1 MAQIS
6 PIIQDGILTDLR
18 DESPIQIVVN
28 SSDWYAWLQ
37 TALTFT
43 FRSGE
48 AHFTARK
55 ERAGNRRGE
64 PYWRAYQKRGGKLH
78 RVYLGKSGELSLER
92 LRTTA
97 ALLTGQDAGDGSL
110 HRQEQTAGT
119 SLSPPPSSHKAHR
132 PHPQTPVENSR
143 KARPFFPNLPVPLTP
158 LIGREQEQAAVC
170 ALLRRSE
177 VRLLTLTGTG
187 GVGKTRLG
195 LQVATELL
203 EDFADGVFF
212 VPLAPISDPA
222 LVMPT
227 IAQALDLKEVG
238 TQALPDLLKAFLFD
252 KELLLLLDNFEQ
264 VVEVAPRL
272 SELLVSCPEVK
283 LLVTSRAVL
292 HLQGEHEFLVPPLAV
307 PNLKQLPGLEALMQ
321 YAAVA

>member
-1 MAQIS
+1 MGLT
-6 PIIQDGILTDLR
+6 PIIQDEILTYLQGN
-18 DESPIQIVVN
+18 SLAQIVVG
-28 SSDWYAWLQ
+28 SSEWYTWLQ
-37 TALTFT
+37 TASTFT

-170 ALLRRSE
+170 RLLRRSE
-177 VRLLTLTGTG
+177 VRLVTLTGTG

-195 LQVATELL
+195 LQVATDLL
-203 EDFADGVFF
+203 DEFADGIPFIS
-212 VPLAPISDPA
+212 LAPISDP
-222 LVMPT
+222 
-227 IAQALDLKEVG
+227 DL
-238 TQALPDLLKAFLFD
+238 ALPVIAGTLAIKAPGPQPLLH
-252 KELLLLLDNFEQ
+252 
-264 VVEVAPRL
+264 RL
-272 SELLVSCPEVK
+272 TAS
-283 LLVTSRAVL
+283 
-292 HLQGEHEFLVPPLAV
+292 LQP
-307 PNLKQLPGLEALMQ
+307 K
-321 YAAVA
+321 